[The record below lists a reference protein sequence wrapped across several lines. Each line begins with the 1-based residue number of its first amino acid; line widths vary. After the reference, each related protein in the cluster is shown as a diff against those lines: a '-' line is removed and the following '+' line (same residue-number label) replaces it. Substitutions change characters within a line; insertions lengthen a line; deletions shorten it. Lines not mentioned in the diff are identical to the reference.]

1 MSELGKA
8 GAAKR
13 VAALSPQRRS
23 EIARVAGL
31 RRQAIARERKLSGQ
45 AGTHSA
51 DTKL

>member
-13 VAALSPQRRS
+13 VAALTPARRS
-23 EIARVAGL
+23 EIARIAGL

-45 AGTHSA
+45 AGMSSA
-51 DTKL
+51 D